1 MSDTGAPQPRVWT
14 RLYFE
19 FALTRG
25 ERRQLDALTAER
37 DTSLGDV
44 FAERL
49 AELLSDAGVDP
60 ERVSAL
66 FPGEAPGV
74 SHSAEGER

>member
-1 MSDTGAPQPRVWT
+1 MSNAGAPQAQVWT
-14 RLYFE
+14 HLYFE
-19 FALTRG
+19 FALTRE

-49 AELLSDAGVDP
+49 AELLSEADVDP
-60 ERVSAL
+60 ERISAL
-66 FPGEAPGV
+66 FPGGAAGV
-74 SHSAEGER
+74 SHSAGNRR